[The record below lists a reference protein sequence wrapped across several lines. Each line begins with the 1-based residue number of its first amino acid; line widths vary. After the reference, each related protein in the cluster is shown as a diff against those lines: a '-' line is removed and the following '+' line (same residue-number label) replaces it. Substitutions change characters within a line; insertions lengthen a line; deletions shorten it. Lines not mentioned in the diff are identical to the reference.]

1 MFTQQYHFVDKLT
14 NVMCAPIALHLQK
27 LGEEGV
33 LGC

>member
-1 MFTQQYHFVDKLT
+1 MLTPQYYCVDNLT
-14 NVMCAPIALHLQK
+14 NVIYAPIALHLQK